1 MKDPQQTEV
10 IASLEG
16 MKVVVRSGRCELHEY
31 NFEVNTWSLVESSSY
46 PLSTADSARW
56 LTGWNKIDGQEAR
69 YLLLGSAGPA

>member
-31 NFEVNTWSLVESSSY
+31 NFEVNAWSLVESSSY
-46 PLSTADSARW
+46 PLSTADSAKW
-56 LTGWNKIDGQEAR
+56 LKGWNKIDGQEAR